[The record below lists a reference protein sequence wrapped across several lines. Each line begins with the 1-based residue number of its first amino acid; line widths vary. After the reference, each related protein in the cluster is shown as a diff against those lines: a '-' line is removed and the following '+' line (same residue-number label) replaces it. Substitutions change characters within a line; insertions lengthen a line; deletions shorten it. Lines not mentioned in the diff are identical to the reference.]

1 MASVNS
7 TTSAGST
14 NSFYNNKISG
24 LVSGMDT
31 ETMIENMTASTRSKI
46 AKQQQKKQL
55 LEWKTEAMRSI
66 SDLLVNFKNKF
77 TSFTN
82 PATNLLSSSFFNRN
96 QISTFGVNSKY
107 IKATG
112 TSNSAESLSI
122 LGVKQMASSA
132 SMTVGSASDKTMETA
147 VFDLSADA
155 SVSSISGTS
164 MRVKFGDKS
173 YTISFSSSDEFNT
186 MEDVAKAIN
195 EQFDAKEIRVNA
207 SVDANGA
214 LTFESDK
221 GYAGNAFEI
230 TSGTGDLLKTLGI
243 AAESKINQETSQIT
257 GSTATD
263 FSKATG
269 DITFTYDKKTYTV
282 NLGSVGSMQDV
293 ADKINTAFGSD
304 VKVKASVSDDGA
316 LVFKK
321 DSGYETSSSFQ
332 ITGGDADTLKAVGL
346 EKETS
351 FKSKKIVGNSY
362 KTGEGAAD
370 DTRLK
375 KNVSTKDILS
385 GQSIS
390 FSYNGTTKKITL
402 PVRKEVKDADGNV
415 VEKIDELK
423 DYMDAHPGY
432 TNEFDAFKDL
442 MQEKIDKE
450 FGKGRII
457 VGSDSVSGSSGKLTF
472 KTKDASS
479 TFKVVSSGANVL
491 GKNGVLGMNYG
502 ESNRIN
508 TTVSVKESGLTGASG
523 LSAATEIKIP
533 KLDAKGNEVKDKDGN
548 VEYEYVGKGY
558 EFTINGEKFQFKE
571 DEKISNIISTINKSD
586 AGVTMSYNET
596 SDSFTIKAN
605 ATGAA
610 GQIDIQDVSGN
621 LASTLFGTKNSET
634 KVVGLEAEDV
644 TFSDGTTG
652 KGFEFRVGL
661 KAYTFKETDSLND
674 IMTAINSDSD
684 LDSLGIKMKYDA
696 NTGEYTLDNP
706 SYQYISDTKGN
717 FIEKLSAG
725 IKEEVVTTYDR
736 NGMTS
741 ELKAGQDA
749 IICVDFG
756 DGQEPMEIVRDT
768 NTFDIDGLDIT
779 VSGKF
784 GYDENGN
791 IDKVA
796 AMEDA
801 VTFEANVDSDK
812 AVDAVKE
819 MVDAYNELIE
829 LVNKELTT
837 KRDRDYPPLTDEQK
851 EDMTENEIKLWEEKA
866 KAGMLFND
874 SDIRSLSDELAMIFI
889 NTDIQALEDAGITMS
904 SDWAENGKLSFDE
917 EKFRAAVEADPEAI
931 SKLFAGEKNAG
942 DAFDGVMTSM
952 NNLCEKYAKTTGATK
967 GILIERAG
975 NKSAPLSLMSNSF
988 LTEMKEIDDIIKAL
1002 NERLKSERT
1011 RYSNQFTDLEVL
1023 MSQMSSQS
1031 SWLTQQFAG

>member
-132 SMTVGSASDKTMETA
+132 SMNIGSASDKVMETG
-147 VFDLSADA
+147 VFDLNAETD
-155 SVSSISGTS
+155 VSSISGTS
-164 MRVKFGDKS
+164 MKVKFGDKS

-195 EQFDAKEIRVNA
+195 EQFDAKEIKVNA

-257 GSTATD
+257 GSTANLSPD
-263 FSKATG
+263 NATNKN
-269 DITFTYDKKTYTV
+269 ITFTYDKKTYTV
-282 NLGSVGSMQDV
+282 DVSGAKDMKEV
-293 ADKINTAFGSD
+293 ADKINTAFGSE

-321 DSGYETSSSFQ
+321 DSGYNGSFEITS
-332 ITGGDADTLKAVGL
+332 GDGDTLKNLGL
-346 EKETS
+346 EKGTS
-351 FKSKKIVGNSY
+351 FKSNKIVGNSY
-362 KTGEGAAD
+362 KAGEGAAND
-370 DTRLK
+370 SRLK
-375 KNVSTKDILS
+375 KKVNTKDILS

-402 PVRKEVKDADGNV
+402 PVRKEVKNADGTTTV
-415 VEKIDELK
+415 TDELK

-457 VGSDSVSGSSGKLTF
+457 VGSDSVNGTSGKLTF
-472 KTKDASS
+472 ETKDATS

-508 TTVSVKESGLTGASG
+508 TTVSVKESGLTGAKG
-523 LSAATEIKIP
+523 LSAATDIKIP

-548 VEYEYVGKGY
+548 VQYEYEGPGY

-605 ATGAA
+605 DTGAA
-610 GQIDIQDVSGN
+610 GEIEIEDVSGN
-621 LASTLFGTKNSET
+621 LASTLFGTKT
-634 KVVGLEAEDV
+634 TDATTGKVTYDRTVQN
-644 TFSDGTTG
+644 TDGTTKVLKSDYK
-652 KGFEFRVGL
+652 KG
-661 KAYTFKETDSLND
+661 D
-674 IMTAINSDSD
+674 
-684 LDSLGIKMKYDA
+684 
-696 NTGEYTLDNP
+696 
-706 SYQYISDTKGN
+706 
-717 FIEKLSAG
+717 
-725 IKEEVVTTYDR
+725 
-736 NGMTS
+736 
-741 ELKAGQDA
+741 DA
-749 IICVDFG
+749 IISVDFG
-756 DGQEPMEIVRDT
+756 DGTGPMEITRDS
-768 NTFDIDGLDIT
+768 NTFDIDGLSVT
-779 VSGKF
+779 VSGTF
-784 GYDENGN
+784 GTYKADGT
-791 IDKVA
+791 IDVDA
-796 AMEDA
+796 SMEDA

-874 SDIRSLSDELAMIFI
+874 SDIRALSDELAMIFV

-931 SKLFAGEKNAG
+931 SKLFTSEKNAG

-952 NNLCEKYAKTTGATK
+952 SNLCEKYAKTTGATK

-988 LTEMKEIDDIIKAL
+988 LEEMNDIDDIIKAL

>member
-82 PATNLLSSSFFNRN
+82 PATNLLSSSFFSRN
-96 QISTFGVNSKY
+96 QISTFGTNSKY

-122 LGVKQMASSA
+122 LGVKQLASSTN
-132 SMTVGSASDKTMETA
+132 MTIGSASSGRVMQTGE
-147 VFDLSADA
+147 FDLDFDA
-155 SVSSISGTS
+155 ETQVSSISGTS
-164 MRVKFGDKS
+164 MKVKFGDKS
-173 YTISFSSSDEFNT
+173 YTISFSSSDEFKT
-186 MEDVAKAIN
+186 MQDVADKIN
-195 EQFDAKEIRVNA
+195 EQFDAKDIKVNA
-207 SVDANGA
+207 SVDENGA

-221 GYAGNAFEI
+221 GYTGNSFEI

-243 AAESKINQETSQIT
+243 AAESRISQEANQIK
-257 GSTATD
+257 G
-263 FSKATG
+263 SKASDDFFNGT
-269 DITFTYDKKTYTV
+269 ITNKKISFTYDKKTYEVDLSGT
-282 NLGSVGSMQDV
+282 NSMEDV
-293 ADKINTAFGSD
+293 AKAINDKFGSD
-304 VKVKASVSDDGA
+304 VKVTASVENGA
-316 LVFKK
+316 LVFTK
-321 DSGYETSSSFQ
+321 DKGYDSASDFKINSTTQKPEDDT
-332 ITGGDADTLKAVGL
+332 TLKALGIS
-346 EKETS
+346 ENTS
-351 FKSKKIVGNSY
+351 FKGKKIIGNSLQ
-362 KTGEGAAD
+362 KDPVTGE

-375 KNVSTKDILS
+375 KTVKTRDVLS

-402 PVRKEVKDADGNV
+402 PVRKVEIIEKKNDDGTITKE
-415 VEKIDELK
+415 EKITDELLEYK
-423 DYMDAHPGY
+423 KTHGFSSDPDDHSDD
-432 TNEFDAFKDL
+432 FKAFQSFV
-442 MQEKIDKE
+442 QEKLDKE
-450 FGKGRII
+450 FGKDRIT
-457 VGSDSVSGSSGKLTF
+457 VGAVDANGDPVTGTSGKLTF
-472 KTKDASS
+472 TVKDKSS
-479 TFKVVSSGANVL
+479 TFKVISSGANVL
-491 GKNGVLGMNYG
+491 GENGVLGMKSG
-502 ESNRIN
+502 DSNKLN
-508 TTVSVKESGLTGASG
+508 VNVSIKDSGLVGANG
-523 LSAATEIKIP
+523 LKAVKVP
-533 KLDAKGNEVKDKDGN
+533 KLDADGNEVKDDAGN
-548 VEYEYVGKGY
+548 VQYEYDGKEVF
-558 EFTINGEKFQFKE
+558 EFTINGEKFHFNA
-571 DEKISNIISTINKSD
+571 DEKISNIISAINKSD

-605 ATGAA
+605 DTGSARS
-610 GQIDIQDVSGN
+610 IDIQDTNGN
-621 LASTLFGTKNSET
+621 LAEVLFGKREVDSEGNVTGYQRVQRDKDGNVEKNLDGSDKALIGADG
-634 KVVGLEAEDV
+634 KVLE
-644 TFSDGTTG
+644 SKYK
-652 KGFEFRVGL
+652 KGE
-661 KAYTFKETDSLND
+661 
-674 IMTAINSDSD
+674 
-684 LDSLGIKMKYDA
+684 
-696 NTGEYTLDNP
+696 
-706 SYQYISDTKGN
+706 
-717 FIEKLSAG
+717 
-725 IKEEVVTTYDR
+725 
-736 NGMTS
+736 
-741 ELKAGQDA
+741 DA
-749 IICVDFG
+749 IIRVDFG
-756 DGQEPMEIVRDT
+756 DGQDPMEITRDT
-768 NTFDIDGLDIT
+768 NTFDIDGLSIT
-779 VSGKF
+779 ASGKF
-784 GYDENGN
+784 GYEEVLNDDGTPKLDANG
-791 IDKVA
+791 KVIMKPSET

-837 KRDRDYPPLTDEQK
+837 KRDRDYAPLTDEQK

-874 SDIRSLSDELAMIFI
+874 SDIRALSDELAMIFI